1 MSARDLLQL
10 LADGGV
16 HSGERLAAHL
26 QVSRTAVWK
35 SIERL
40 RGHGIGVQAQAREG
54 YSLAAPVEL
63 LDAARIEEQI
73 SDARKPTLAQLQVL
87 FEVDSTNTLLLEGA
101 HPPPGAAFA
110 CLTELQTRGR
120 GRRGRQWL
128 GTFGEGLALSLSWS
142 FADTPKDL
150 SALSLAV
157 GVAVARVARR
167 LGAQHVGL
175 KWPNDI
181 WFRDRKLG
189 GVLIEMRSE
198 AGGPAFVVIGVGLNV
213 NPTAATLDAIQR
225 GGARGG
231 ERGGVAAAGLAQ
243 ACPTGLSRNALAGA
257 VIDELL
263 GVLLQFAVDGFAPFR
278 DEWSTLDALR
288 NRPVRVLLGTD
299 HFDGIAAGIDTDG
312 GLLLDNGG
320 QVRKFVSG
328 EASLR
333 LQAGA

>member
-35 SIERL
+35 CIERL

-54 YSLAAPVEL
+54 YSLIAPVEL
-63 LDAARIEEQI
+63 LDASRIEEQI
-73 SDARKPTLAQLQVL
+73 SVGHTGLLAQLQVH

-101 HPPPGAAFA
+101 HPPPGTAFA
-110 CLTELQTRGR
+110 CLTELQTQGR
-120 GRRGRQWL
+120 GRRGRQWFSS
-128 GTFGEGLALSLSWS
+128 FGEGLALSLSWS

-157 GVAVARVARR
+157 GVAVARAATR
-167 LGAQHVGL
+167 LGAQHISL
-175 KWPNDI
+175 KWPNDL
-181 WFRDRKLG
+181 WFHDRKLG
-189 GVLIEMRSE
+189 GILIEMRSE

-213 NPTAATLDAIQR
+213 HPTAATLDILQ
-225 GGARGG
+225 
-231 ERGGVAAAGLAQ
+231 RGGVAAAGLAQ
-243 ACPTGLSRNALAGA
+243 ACPAKLSRNALAGA
-257 VIDELL
+257 VIDEMLA
-263 GVLLQFAVDGFAPFR
+263 VLQQFASDGFAPFR
-278 DEWSTLDALR
+278 EEWSALDALR

-299 HFDGIAAGIDTDG
+299 DCSGTAAGIDVDG
-312 GLLLDNGG
+312 GLLLDSGG

-333 LQAGA
+333 LQADV

>member
-26 QVSRTAVWK
+26 QVTRTAVWK
-35 SIERL
+35 SVERL
-40 RGHGIGVQAQAREG
+40 RGHGIGVQALAREG

-63 LDAARIEEQI
+63 LDAVRIEQQV
-73 SDARKPTLAQLQVL
+73 SAARNSVLAQLQVH
-87 FEVDSTNTLLLEGA
+87 FEVESTNTLLLEGA
-101 HPPPGAAFA
+101 HPPPGVGFA
-110 CLTELQTRGR
+110 CLTELQTQGR

-128 GTFGEGLALSLSWS
+128 SAFGEGLALSLSWS
-142 FADTPKDL
+142 FADSPKDL

-157 GVAVARVARR
+157 GVAVARAAQRF
-167 LGAQHVGL
+167 GAQHIGL

-189 GVLIEMRSE
+189 GVLIDMRSE

-213 NPTAATLDAIQR
+213 NPTAATLAAIQS
-225 GGARGG
+225 
-231 ERGGVAAAGLAQ
+231 GGVWAAGLAQ
-243 ACPTGLSRNALAGA
+243 ACPASLSRNALAGA
-257 VIDELL
+257 VIDEMLA
-263 GVLLQFAVDGFAPFR
+263 VLQQFAVDGFAPFR
-278 DEWSTLDALR
+278 DEWSALDALR
-288 NRPVRVLLGTD
+288 NRPVRVLLGATE
-299 HFDGIAAGIDTDG
+299 FTGIAAGIDADG
-312 GLLLDNGG
+312 GLLLDIDG